1 MANRS
6 AEVSGVNENSGTPGE
21 ALSAGAQ
28 DVSQVGACLSGSVKP
43 WLRSETP
50 HRLGVVGGLSKQE
63 IVEAYAGAA
72 LATALDQK
80 DISKKHRNEGQ
91 EQLAQ

>member
-1 MANRS
+1 MANGS

-28 DVSQVGACLSGSVKP
+28 DVAQVGACLSGSVKP

-50 HRLGVVGGLSKQE
+50 HRLGVVVHTFHPSTRRLTDFCLFY
-63 IVEAYAGAA
+63 IVCSRPAC
-72 LATALDQK
+72 AT
-80 DISKKHRNEGQ
+80 
-91 EQLAQ
+91 